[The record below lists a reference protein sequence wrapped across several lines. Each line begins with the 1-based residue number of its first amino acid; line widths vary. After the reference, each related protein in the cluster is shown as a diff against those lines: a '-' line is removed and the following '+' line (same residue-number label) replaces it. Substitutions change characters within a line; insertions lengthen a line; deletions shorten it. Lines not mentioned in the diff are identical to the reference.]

1 MADNVDSKV
10 SERRQT
16 IRWNFRISN
25 IDAMLSNVAVGM
37 VTPFIPVFAIALGG
51 SNTEVGLIT
60 AVPAFINML
69 MYLPAASFVERGGSR
84 LKITVRTLLVARLL
98 YLAMA
103 VVPFVP
109 WPQYRAAML
118 IGILGVQT
126 IPNVIMA
133 VAW

>member
-1 MADNVDSKV
+1 MADSVDSKA

-16 IRWNFRISN
+16 IRWNFKNSN

-51 SNTEVGLIT
+51 SNTEVGLLT

-69 MYLPAASFVERGGSR
+69 MYLPAASLVERGGSR
-84 LKITVRTLLVARLL
+84 LKITIRTVFIARLL

-103 VVPFVP
+103 AIPFVP
-109 WPQYRAAML
+109 WPQYRTAML

-133 VAW
+133 VA

>member
-1 MADNVDSKV
+1 MADNADNKAA
-10 SERRQT
+10 ERRQT
-16 IRWNFRISN
+16 IRWNFKISN

-98 YLAMA
+98 YSAMA
-103 VVPFVP
+103 K
-109 WPQYRAAML
+109 
-118 IGILGVQT
+118 
-126 IPNVIMA
+126 
-133 VAW
+133 